1 MAETTSDLF
10 SVADVEI
17 PKPIARRLVPDSGLR
32 DNHDRGTVASY
43 LLEKIEPGCEMSVV
57 SAYFTIYAYQ
67 ALSRE
72 LNSIKRLRFL
82 FGEPKFI
89 SSLDPDKTD
98 KKAFSIEDRQIALSN
113 RLSQKQLAQDCA
125 GWIREKVEIRSV
137 KKSRLLHGK
146 MYHIDYGQRQD
157 AILGSSNFTQ
167 SGIGAAPNPNIE
179 LNIEVDSKRELAD
192 LKAWFD
198 ELWNDE
204 SLVEDVKEDVLRY
217 LSEIYVDHDPEFIYF
232 KTLYHVFEKFL
243 HDHEAEDRRF
253 KNLEIVET
261 GIWKA
266 LFDFQRDGVKGAINK
281 INAHNGCI
289 LADSVGLGKTYT
301 ALAVI
306 KYFELRNHRVLV
318 LCPKKLRDNWTVY
331 LAQNASDL
339 NPFSKDRFNYTVLSH
354 TDLSR
359 ESGKTGDIDLA
370 NLNWGNFDL
379 IVIDE
384 SHNFRNN
391 TKGKKDEDGNV
402 IRRSR
407 YERLMEDIIQKGVK
421 TKVLLLSATPVNN
434 DLKDLRNQIYFVT
447 EGQDTSFAE
456 SFSIPSIKGTLT
468 QAQKIFMEWAKT
480 RMGAL
485 GQDAPKETKDLME
498 RLPAGFF
505 SLLDEL
511 TIARSRQHIKRYYRD
526 SMKQMGDFPKRRKP
540 QSISEPIDSNGEFMS
555 YDSLSRSLDEYKLSL
570 YKPSA
575 YVREDKEAEYE
586 HRARNMNQA
595 SRETFLVAMMKV
607 NFLKRLESSIRS
619 FEITLDRTVQK
630 ILALEGRLER
640 YRAHVADSDHEIS
653 LDIADDI
660 EREDE
665 DLAEAFEVGKALKYD
680 MAHLQVDAWLE
691 DLRSDREKLILLRD
705 QARLV
710 TVDRDR
716 KFEVLK
722 KQIAE
727 KVKNPSTNKRGESI
741 DKVLVFTA
749 FADTAAYLYENLR
762 TWARTELGVHI
773 ALVSGGAKAN
783 QSTFGDQDFTSILVN
798 FSPRSKQRAKMHSM
812 PQEGEISILIATD
825 CISEGQNLQDCDLL
839 INYDIH
845 WNPVRIIQRFGR
857 IDRIGS
863 FNKDIHLINFWPTND
878 LNQYINLKNRVEARM
893 ALVDLSATAEDNLL
907 DQRQIEEFIES
918 DLKYR
923 DKQLLR
929 LKDEILD
936 LEDFNE
942 TVALNEFT
950 LDDFRMEL
958 ANYIDANKKVLQDA
972 PLGLYAVVPVAED
985 HLWLRPGVVFC
996 LKQSGDTEGTETVN
1010 PLQPYYLIYIHDSG
1024 DVRYSFSQPKQVL
1037 EMLRDLCAGRTE
1049 AYRKFCDMFNQETSN
1064 GHDMTKYT
1072 SLLERAVETII
1083 QQFAKRNLQSLL
1095 TNRSAKLVGSGKRA
1109 KSAEDFEL
1117 VTWFIL
1123 KESR

>member
-1 MAETTSDLF
+1 
-10 SVADVEI
+10 
-17 PKPIARRLVPDSGLR
+17 
-32 DNHDRGTVASY
+32 
-43 LLEKIEPGCEMSVV
+43 
-57 SAYFTIYAYQ
+57 
-67 ALSRE
+67 
-72 LNSIKRLRFL
+72 
-82 FGEPKFI
+82 
-89 SSLDPDKTD
+89 
-98 KKAFSIEDRQIALSN
+98 
-113 RLSQKQLAQDCA
+113 
-125 GWIREKVEIRSV
+125 
-137 KKSRLLHGK
+137 LLHGK
-146 MYHIDYGQRQD
+146 MYHIDYGRKQE
-157 AILGSSNFTQ
+157 AMLGSSNFTQ

-179 LNIEVDSKRELAD
+179 LNIEVDSNRERAD

-198 ELWNDE
+198 ELWSDE
-204 SLVEDVKEDVLRY
+204 SLVEDVKQDVLRY

-243 HDHEAEDRRF
+243 EDHQTEDKRF

-339 NPFSKDRFNYTVLSH
+339 NPFVRDRFNYTVLSH

-391 TKGKKDEDGNV
+391 TKGKRDEDGNV
-402 IRRSR
+402 IRKSR

-447 EGQDTSFAE
+447 EGQDTSFSE
-456 SFSIPSIKGTLT
+456 SFSIPSLKAMLT
-468 QAQKIFMEWAKT
+468 QAQRTFMDWAKPRT
-480 RMGAL
+480 DKQ
-485 GQDAPKETKDLME
+485 GQDVPKETKDLME

-505 SLLDEL
+505 TLLDEL
-511 TIARSRQHIKRYYRD
+511 TIARSRKHIKRYYRE
-526 SMKQMGDFPKRRKP
+526 SMHELGDFPRRRKP
-540 QSISEPIDSNGEFMS
+540 QTFSPEIDTKREFLS
-555 YDSLSRSLDEYKLSL
+555 YDTLSQSLDSYRLSL
-570 YKPSA
+570 YKPS
-575 YVREDKEAEYE
+575 VHVKEEFKSIYE
-586 HRARNMNQA
+586 HQARNMNQER
-595 SRETFLVAMMKV
+595 REEFLVAMMKV

-619 FEITLDRTVQK
+619 FEITMNRTVQK
-630 ILALEGRLER
+630 IEALEDRLR
-640 YRAHVADSDHEIS
+640 RFQAHVADPDDAVGSDLPDDFEI
-653 LDIADDI
+653 
-660 EREDE
+660 EDE
-665 DLAEAFEVGKALKYD
+665 DLAEAFEVGKALKYQ
-680 MAHLQVDAWLE
+680 MAHLNVDEWLSE
-691 DLRSDREKLILLRD
+691 LAGDREKLTMLRD

-710 TVDRDR
+710 TVDRDE

-722 KQIAE
+722 KLIAT
-727 KVKNPSTNKRGESI
+727 KVNNPTTNKRGEKI

-749 FADTAAYLYENLR
+749 FADTAEYLYENLR
-762 TWARTELGVHI
+762 EWARKELGVHI
-773 ALVSGGAKAN
+773 ALVSGGARPNRA
-783 QSTFGDQDFTSILVN
+783 TFGDQDFTSILVN
-798 FSPRSKQRAKMHSM
+798 FSPRSKQRAKMRSM
-812 PQEGEISILIATD
+812 PQNDEISILIATD
-825 CISEGQNLQDCDLL
+825 CISEGQNLQDCDL
-839 INYDIH
+839 IANYDIH

-863 FNKDIHLINFWPTND
+863 VNKDIHLINFWPTSD
-878 LNQYINLKNRVEARM
+878 LNRYINLKNRVEARM

-907 DQRQIEEFIES
+907 STQQIEELIES

-929 LKDEILD
+929 LREEILD
-936 LEDFNE
+936 LEDLNE
-942 TVALNEFT
+942 AVALNEFT
-950 LDDFRMEL
+950 LDDFRLEL

-985 HLWLRPGVVFC
+985 HLWLRPGVIFC
-996 LKQSGDTEGTETVN
+996 LRQIGDTEGTETVN
-1010 PLQPYYLIYIHDSG
+1010 PLQPYYLVYIHDTG
-1024 DVRYSFSQPKQVL
+1024 DVRYSFSQPKQIL
-1037 EMLRDLCAGRTE
+1037 EMLRDLCAGHTE
-1049 AYRKFCDMFNQETSN
+1049 AYRKLCELFNQETSN
-1064 GHDMTKYT
+1064 GSDMTKY
-1072 SLLERAVETII
+1072 SNLLDRATETII
-1083 QQFAKRNLQSLL
+1083 QQFGKRSFESLL
-1095 TNRSAKLVGSGKRA
+1095 MSRAAKLPNSSSRA
-1109 KSAEDFEL
+1109 KSMDDFEL
-1117 VTWFIL
+1117 ITWLVIG
-1123 KESR
+1123 RRD